1 MRESARRIEIA
12 DNDEDTAKETSR
24 SKPVVVVVV
33 SISPSTR
40 NPSAELFHFISRF
53 YLTRM
58 EFYVFA
64 AACLCKT
71 RHRAYRRCFGE
82 LTNTGFLNFV
92 DSISAAVCLTLTSI
106 FGTGLRSPVP
116 ALAFAI
122 VPPGGNDCFYFSSL
136 RARTQITS
144 PRLSKCRHMTD
155 RPKGLFRTCTELP
168 PCESG
173 ERRGKRASDNH

>member
-24 SKPVVVVVV
+24 SKPR
-33 SISPSTR
+33 SRRRFHPHHQPEIHLPSLC
-40 NPSAELFHFISRF
+40 PFHFISRF

-58 EFYVFA
+58 EFYVSSKR
-64 AACLCKT
+64 LRLWKT
-71 RHRAYRRCFGE
+71 RHGAHRRCFGE

-122 VPPGGNDCFYFSSL
+122 LFLVCFYFL
-136 RARTQITS
+136 RST
-144 PRLSKCRHMTD
+144 
-155 RPKGLFRTCTELP
+155 
-168 PCESG
+168 
-173 ERRGKRASDNH
+173 ASNHFTAT